1 MEYTVN
7 SFRDIKGR
15 YIRQLNTARYVLL
28 YGEDPDVP
36 AGRGLLH
43 VVRGLERYFEK
54 NIPKLTHDALDA
66 LDALDKLATS
76 ARTTAPS
83 EREETGDKDEA

>member
-1 MEYTVN
+1 VGTLALGGLMEYTLN

-28 YGEDPDVP
+28 YGEDPDDP
-36 AGRGLLH
+36 AGRGILH

-54 NIPKLTHDALDA
+54 NIPQLTHDALDA
-66 LDALDKLATS
+66 LDDMATPDH
-76 ARTTAPS
+76 T
-83 EREETGDKDEA
+83 